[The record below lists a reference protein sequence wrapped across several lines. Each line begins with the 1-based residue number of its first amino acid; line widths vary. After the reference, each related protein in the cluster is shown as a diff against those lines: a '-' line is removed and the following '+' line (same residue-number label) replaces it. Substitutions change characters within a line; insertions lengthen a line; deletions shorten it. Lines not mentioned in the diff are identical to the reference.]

1 MIQIRNVPEE
11 THKKLK
17 VRAAAA
23 GMSMSAYILKDI
35 TRLVEQPTQEE
46 WRRKLAALPPMK
58 LKETPA
64 QAIRAIRDSR

>member
-11 THKKLK
+11 THRKLK

-35 TRLVEQPTQEE
+35 TRLAEQPTQEE

-58 LKETPA
+58 LTETPA